1 MAMAAA
7 PTVVALPELGCE
19 VSRPRPGRQRSEAAD
34 QAILTA
40 TLDLL
45 AIDGYGA
52 LTMAAVI
59 ARSGVSSATLYRRWP
74 TKQQLVAAAVA
85 SLHAEIV
92 DVDTGS
98 LEGDLAAVVESI
110 AASMSVQRDDVAES
124 VLVELR
130 RNPEFQ
136 SAVDEKFLLPRLA
149 VMEAVIGRAHA
160 RGELASALPARV
172 AQSFVSGP
180 LHHRVFVLHDHA
192 DKAFRCM
199 VVQAATAGLRALALA
214 GQPEV

>member
-1 MAMAAA
+1 
-7 PTVVALPELGCE
+7 
-19 VSRPRPGRQRSEAAD
+19 
-34 QAILTA
+34 
-40 TLDLL
+40 
-45 AIDGYGA
+45 
-52 LTMAAVI
+52 
-59 ARSGVSSATLYRRWP
+59 
-74 TKQQLVAAAVA
+74 
-85 SLHAEIV
+85 
-92 DVDTGS
+92 
-98 LEGDLAAVVESI
+98 
-110 AASMSVQRDDVAES
+110 MSVQRDDVAES

>member
-1 MAMAAA
+1 MATVAA
-7 PTVVALPELGCE
+7 PTVVELPELGCE

-34 QAILTA
+34 QAILAA

>member
-1 MAMAAA
+1 MATVAA
-7 PTVVALPELGCE
+7 PTVVELPELGCE

-199 VVQAATAGLRALALA
+199 VVQAATAGLRALA